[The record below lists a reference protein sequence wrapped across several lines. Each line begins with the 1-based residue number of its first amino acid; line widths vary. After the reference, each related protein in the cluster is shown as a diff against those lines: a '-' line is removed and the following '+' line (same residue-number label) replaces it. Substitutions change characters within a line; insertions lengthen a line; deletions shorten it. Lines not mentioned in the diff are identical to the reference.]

1 MEAALR
7 CLARDG
13 FAATSLQRV
22 GEEANLS
29 KRVVLY
35 YYGSRAGLFTQLA
48 RHVGDQLTDR
58 LQGAIEDLESPE
70 DIAER
75 SFQVLWEAITTDRS
89 LLVAWFGLHAEAITD
104 PDLREAASSI
114 TDRLRA
120 LVGGVIDGLVL
131 RGYTLLVDRATL
143 KILVLA
149 GIQGL
154 ALAYLEEGNSD
165 ELQRAIHT
173 LQVLLARASV
183 PPGVS
188 LPDHRLLTGS

>member
-1 MEAALR
+1 M
-7 CLARDG
+7 
-13 FAATSLQRV
+13 
-22 GEEANLS
+22 
-29 KRVVLY
+29 
-35 YYGSRAGLFTQLA
+35 RAQHFTRLA

-70 DIAER
+70 DITER

-120 LVGGVIDGLVL
+120 LVGTVIDGLVL

-165 ELQRAIHT
+165 ELQRAIRT
-173 LQVLLARASV
+173 LQALLARASV
-183 PPGVS
+183 PPGVPLS
-188 LPDHRLLTGS
+188 DHRLLAGP